1 MPTQYTKE
9 ELRKLY
15 EKLPQEL
22 KTILFSEETA
32 EVIGNACT
40 QYGIEDERVSQV
52 AGLVGNV
59 LTGFLLPSEFE
70 EALKQN
76 VKLPKVLI
84 KPIAREIS
92 RFVFYPVKP
101 ALERLH
107 HYGTLE
113 EKETDQTLDIPTP
126 RHDTQ
131 QDQQLPLEESEE
143 LEVVPKKQE
152 PREADPYRE
161 SIE

>member
-1 MPTQYTKE
+1 MATQYSQE
-9 ELRKLY
+9 QMQGIY

-22 KTILFSEETA
+22 KTALFSEETA

-70 EALKQN
+70 DALKQN
-76 VKLPKVLI
+76 VKLPEVLI

-107 HYGTLE
+107 RDGMS
-113 EKETDQTLDIPTP
+113 KETEQTLNIPTP
-126 RHDTQ
+126 RHDAQ
-131 QDQQLPLEESEE
+131 QDQQLPLEETEE
-143 LEVVPKKQE
+143 SRTISKEQKS
-152 PREADPYRE
+152 READPYRE